1 MWNDLEKEQKK
12 IVIEQTS
19 LSLGIPLFAVEKDWW
34 VCIVLKAIFQSKY
47 ANFVFF
53 KGGTSLSKAYHLI
66 DRFSEDVDLILDK
79 KVLGFDSVSSKT
91 KIKQVRKA
99 SGSFIINEFRKELIV
114 QLEALGISSNHYR
127 IEYNLHVDDT
137 SDPNTLAIFYSS
149 IVPDP
154 SNYIQ
159 KRVLLEIGA
168 RSLTEPI
175 ELKDIMSFLDKHYS
189 SAFFS
194 MASFSVQTVLPTRT
208 FLEKVLLLHEEF
220 SKPIDTIRTERLSRH
235 LYDVEC
241 LMRSPYGSL
250 AIADDVLFDLLVEHR
265 QLMTPIRGLNY
276 SNHKKGKLS
285 ILPPEEVMNRWKTDY
300 ATMQEY
306 MIIGESLPWVE
317 LLRRIKDIENKLNRN
332 EI

>member
-34 VCIVLKAIFQSKY
+34 VCIVLRAIFQSKY
-47 ANFVFF
+47 ADFVFF

-66 DRFSEDVDLILDK
+66 DRFSEDVDLILDR

-99 SGSFIINEFRKELIV
+99 SGNFIINEFRKELIM
-114 QLEALGISSNHYR
+114 QLEALGISSNRYR

-149 IVPDP
+149 ILPDTTY
-154 SNYIQ
+154 YIQ

-168 RSLTEPI
+168 RSLIEPVEVKKI
-175 ELKDIMSFLDKHYS
+175 ISFLDEHYR

-194 MASFSVQTVLPTRT
+194 MTSFKVRTVLPTRT

-220 SKPIDTIRTERLSRH
+220 SKPIENIRTERLSRH
-235 LYDVEC
+235 LYDVEL
-241 LMRSPYGSL
+241 LMRSPYGLL
-250 AIADDVLFDLLVEHR
+250 AIADDMLFDQLVEHR

-285 ILPPEEVMNRWKTDY
+285 ILPPEEVTKRWKADY

-317 LLRRIKDIENKLNRN
+317 LLRRIKDIENKLNRK
-332 EI
+332 